1 MTDFLEFEENKKT
14 IKKLNLEDLSI
25 ENLKEY
31 ILELEEEIMRVKGEI
46 ELKSNSINEAEKY
59 FKKLF

>member
-1 MTDFLEFEENKKT
+1 MSDFLEIDEKKKT

-31 ILELEEEIMRVKGEI
+31 ILELEEEIKRIKTEI
-46 ELKSNSINEAEKY
+46 DLKRSSISEAEKY
-59 FKKLF
+59 FK

>member
-1 MTDFLEFEENKKT
+1 MSDFLEIDEKKKT

-31 ILELEEEIMRVKGEI
+31 ILELEEEIMRIKAEI
-46 ELKSNSINEAEKY
+46 DLKKSSITEAEKY
-59 FKKLF
+59 FN

>member
-1 MTDFLEFEENKKT
+1 MSDFLEIDEKKKT

-31 ILELEEEIMRVKGEI
+31 ILELEEEITRIKAEI
-46 ELKSNSINEAEKY
+46 DLKKSSISEAEKF
-59 FKKLF
+59 FK

>member
-1 MTDFLEFEENKKT
+1 MSDFLEIDEKKKT

-31 ILELEEEIMRVKGEI
+31 ILELEDEILRIKAEI
-46 ELKSNSINEAEKY
+46 NLKKNSISEAEKY
-59 FKKLF
+59 FK

>member
-31 ILELEEEIMRVKGEI
+31 ILELEEEIMRAKGEI
-46 ELKSNSINEAEKY
+46 ALKNNSINEAEKY
-59 FKKLF
+59 FK

>member
-1 MTDFLEFEENKKT
+1 MSDFLEIDEKKKT

-31 ILELEEEIMRVKGEI
+31 ILELEEEIMRIKAEI
-46 ELKSNSINEAEKY
+46 DLKKSSISEAEKY
-59 FKKLF
+59 FK

>member
-46 ELKSNSINEAEKY
+46 QLKSNSINEAEKY
-59 FKKLF
+59 FK

>member
-14 IKKLNLEDLSI
+14 IKKLNLQDLSI

-46 ELKSNSINEAEKY
+46 ELKSNSIKEAEKY
-59 FKKLF
+59 FK

>member
-1 MTDFLEFEENKKT
+1 MSDFLEIDEKKKT

-31 ILELEEEIMRVKGEI
+31 ILELEEEITRIKAEI
-46 ELKSNSINEAEKY
+46 DLKKSSISEAEKY
-59 FKKLF
+59 FN

>member
-1 MTDFLEFEENKKT
+1 MTDLMEFEKYKKT

-46 ELKSNSINEAEKY
+46 ELKNNSINEAEKY
-59 FKKLF
+59 FK